1 MPRTS
6 KLLTDE
12 QLAIAEKNG
21 IPKVTV
27 YKRIQSGWDIE
38 KAITQATRKAGNV
51 KRQDGLFVDAGR
63 GETKF
68 FSLPVEWDDKFKQA
82 IANSQISEK
91 EWIEQTIID
100 KLKAKKKQA
109 KR

>member
-27 YKRIQSGWDIE
+27 YKRLDRGWDVE
-38 KAITQATRKAGNV
+38 KAITKPTRKAGNT
-51 KRQDGLFVDAGR
+51 KRKDGLFVDAGR
-63 GETKF
+63 GESRF
-68 FSLPVEWDDKFKQA
+68 FSLPQEWDEKLKQA
-82 IANSQISEK
+82 IADSGVSEK
-91 EWIEQTIID
+91 EWIEQTIIN
-100 KLKAKKKQA
+100 KLKSKKKA
-109 KR
+109 S